1 VPIHQ
6 VLDPHAERRRDAGQI
21 GRDLT
26 GAAGFPLRH
35 RAARHADRLG
45 QLILGPALLFACR
58 SNAGADVSW
67 VRHCRIIR
75 QLA

>member
-1 VPIHQ
+1 MPVHQ
-6 VLDPHAERRRDAGQI
+6 VLDPNTERRRDAGQI

-35 RAARHADRLG
+35 RAARHADRLS
-45 QLILGPALLFACR
+45 QLILRPALLFARR

-67 VRHCRIIR
+67 VRHRRRIR